1 MHRHFIAG
9 ALVCF
14 GSSLFGQSTE
24 SVANQAQGT
33 LNNAQ
38 NTIQNGQ
45 TIQDRVDRNVQQSTN
60 SSVSGDASTRSSL
73 NTQNQAAGTQGLSG
87 SAGVQSKTNLQND
100 VDAKSGQLNSNLNT
114 QVQGQTTLDGQQLG
128 NNAQQNPANQRGN
141 NYQSNGDGGFQSQSN
156 ARQAQPMQPGQ
167 ASSQGWSAG
176 GNQSNGTM
184 QNGFMQNGFM
194 QNGTMQNGT
203 TNQSGGFV
211 PYTNM
216 QQSWTSQ
223 NAGRVYV
230 LRFDASGREFICVDG
245 RPVYFDNVNSL
256 SAQGNVNSQNQY
268 RAGYGNYDSI
278 NGQNF
283 QNSSGVRNS
292 QQPQPQSTQAAPN
305 LQRDWQNSRNVE
317 PSSSTETTKAD
328 DATSLERDRFDAGRT
343 SESSEQKT
351 GIDSRLDVKS
361 KTDVAKPNATET
373 DSFSPKP

>member
-24 SVANQAQGT
+24 GVANQAQGT

-100 VDAKSGQLNSNLNT
+100 VDSKSGQLNSNLNT
-114 QVQGQTTLDGQQLG
+114 QVQGQTTLDGQQRG
-128 NNAQQNPANQRGN
+128 NNAQQSPANQRGN

-156 ARQAQPMQPGQ
+156 ARQAQPMQNGQ
-167 ASSQGWSAG
+167 ASSQGWSTG
-176 GNQSNGTM
+176 GNQS
-184 QNGFMQNGFM
+184 
-194 QNGTMQNGT
+194 NGTMQNGT

-211 PYTNM
+211 PNTNM

-230 LRFDASGREFICVDG
+230 LRFDAGGREFICVDG

-256 SAQGNVNSQNQY
+256 STQGNVNSQNQY

-278 NGQNF
+278 NSQNF
-283 QNSSGVRNS
+283 KNASGVRNS
-292 QQPQPQSTQAAPN
+292 QQPQPQSSQAAPN

-351 GIDSRLDVKS
+351 GIDSRLDIKS